1 MILTLIITSR
11 INFGGFVKVIDAL
24 GGITVNSDY
33 DFDSK
38 NILGY
43 HFNKGENYVNGEQA
57 LIFAREALRIPGG

>member
-1 MILTLIITSR
+1 MLYDIDINYYFR

-43 HFNKGENYVNGEQA
+43 HFNKGENYVNG
-57 LIFAREALRIPGG
+57 